1 MFRLLKRLLRLLIRI
16 PLRILRKLY
25 RLSCRWMRRIGRF
38 LYRPW
43 MTWRLYRLMEI
54 ATRWIR

>member
-1 MFRLLKRLLRLLIRI
+1 MFRTLNRLLRFLLRT
-16 PLRILRKLY
+16 LFRILRKLY
-25 RLSCRWMRRIGRF
+25 HLSCRWIRRIGRF

-54 ATRWIR
+54 AARWLR